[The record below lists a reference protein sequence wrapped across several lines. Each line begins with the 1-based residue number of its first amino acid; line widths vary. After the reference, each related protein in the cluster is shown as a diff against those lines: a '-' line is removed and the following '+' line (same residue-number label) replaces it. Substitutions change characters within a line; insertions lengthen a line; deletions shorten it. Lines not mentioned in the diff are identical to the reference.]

1 MEEVKVEHT
10 CPECEAKAE
19 AHKKSEEMGMAI
31 LVALMPLMTI
41 TFLSNVGL
49 F

>member
-1 MEEVKVEHT
+1 MEETRHD
-10 CPECEAKAE
+10 CPECQARAA
-19 AHKKSEEMGMAI
+19 AHQKSEEMGMAI